1 MFRAIIMLTGEELI
15 SQLRHFNGTNSY
27 YKHLLGF
34 QYTDGIKFLAEQAEA
49 YWLLDAIGSYQ
60 YKLRQDPM
68 LRDFQIWLLVVGDGH
83 NFIKPKAGNKA
94 VLTCWE
100 DTPRL
105 GVKPAVSQQIEYTDF
120 PLPEIKLYF
129 ESKVLILPSE
139 R

>member
-1 MFRAIIMLTGEELI
+1 MLAAQELQ
-15 SQLRHFNGTNSY
+15 SQLNQFTATEYY
-27 YKHLLGF
+27 YKHWLGF

-49 YWLLDAIGSYQ
+49 YWLIDAIASYQ
-60 YKLRQDPM
+60 PQLSRNPR
-68 LRDFQIWLLVVGDGH
+68 LRDFQLWLLVVGDGH

-100 DTPRL
+100 DTPKL
-105 GVKPAVSQQIEYTDF
+105 GVQPAVSQQIEYTDF
-120 PLPEIKLYF
+120 PLLEIQLYF